1 MPSLIIMGYFLTT
14 KKVKAV
20 VVNDF
25 EYRYLDEPKKK
36 DKSQERF
43 LCMWTD
49 GKKKCS
55 ASLTIDVNKL
65 LKSMVNNG
73 IRRHRLK
80 IFILILA

>member
-1 MPSLIIMGYFLTT
+1 MNSDKIFEPDLELADAFSNLFFEIIMPSLIIMGFFLTT

-20 VVNDF
+20 VVNNF

-49 GKKKCS
+49 GKKN
-55 ASLTIDVNKL
+55 AVLP
-65 LKSMVNNG
+65 
-73 IRRHRLK
+73 
-80 IFILILA
+80 